1 MADAIA
7 SGAPRQSP
15 ADSLA
20 FDDAEI
26 DALLAEAETRL
37 RESAAAISKIEEPI
51 NHKSQT
57 TLTYSPS
64 FYLLIRNPKLETS
77 GAIKPYIH
85 KGAGGTASITKTAR
99 NAIPVKSYLARGQ
112 GKPTELPFMR
122 VDDPVKIE
130 KAKKEKKDKTA
141 GADWYHMPATALTP
155 EIKRD
160 LQMIKL
166 RNVLDP
172 HKHFKGDDWKGKLPQ
187 YFQMG
192 TLIEGPTEYY
202 SARLSN
208 KDRQKS
214 MVDEV
219 LASGES
225 KSRFKRKYAEIQAK
239 KRSGRKEFYKKLKE
253 KRHKK

>member
-1 MADAIA
+1 MADASV

-15 ADSLA
+15 AGSLD

-26 DALLAEAETRL
+26 DALLAEAETRM
-37 RESAAAISKIEEPI
+37 RESASATAKIKEPI
-51 NHKSQT
+51 NH
-57 TLTYSPS
+57 
-64 FYLLIRNPKLETS
+64 RNPKLATS
-77 GAIKPYIH
+77 KAIKSYIH
-85 KGAGGTASITKTAR
+85 NGPGGTASITETAR
-99 NAIPVKSYLARGQ
+99 KAASSKSHLPQ

-122 VDDPVKIE
+122 VDDPVKID
-130 KAKKEKKDKTA
+130 KANKEKKDKTA
-141 GADWYHMPATALTP
+141 GPAWYHMPATEVTP
-155 EIKRD
+155 QIKRD

-172 HKHFKGDDWKGKLPQ
+172 HKHFKGDDWKGKLPKF
-187 YFQMG
+187 FQMG

-202 SARLSN
+202 SARLNN
-208 KDRQKS
+208 KDRHKS

-219 LASGES
+219 LANGES

-253 KRHKK
+253 KRRKGRK